1 MCGVNCLYIIS
12 KLGDDPREF
21 NEVAGRVS
29 VDPKRGSSLQELA
42 EAASGLGLTMEV
54 RRIPRAD
61 LAAVPTPFIA
71 HLDYLDEGRAG
82 HFFVV
87 LYVDADGAVEC
98 LDGTDGSRMN
108 LSREYMERHFS
119 GYVLA
124 PSGGPRLGVVALAG
138 MGGIASALLIGFM
151 AARRGRPRNAESE
164 APG

>member
-1 MCGVNCLYIIS
+1 MCGANCLYIIS

-29 VDPKRGSSLQELA
+29 VNPKRGSSLQELA
-42 EAASGLGLTMEV
+42 EAASGLGMAMEV
-54 RRIPRAD
+54 RRVPLAD

-87 LYVDADGAVEC
+87 LHVEDGGAEC
-98 LDGTDGSRMN
+98 LDGTDGSRMG

-124 PSGGPRLGVVALAG
+124 PSGGPRLGILALAG
-138 MGGIASALLIGFM
+138 LGGIASALLIGFIT
-151 AARRGRPRNAESE
+151 ARRGRFRNAESE
-164 APG
+164 ARR